1 MGKKKPTLKSNVS
14 RGFATTSVPKRE
26 LEEEAPVLTP
36 LDEKATRP
44 SSPSSP
50 GKDSNANAETEES
63 GALQSLVD
71 TIYPRVEKESLR
83 KLKTIEFNQRLAKS
97 LPNCYLSAKIFDQVL
112 ALARGEYKQPDSEQV
127 GIVGVQNKNSSDES
141 SSVVASEKVADA
153 GQEQLAAK
161 DSNTSTGLT
170 AKNSFELSSMANDML
185 GSSAKSDD
193 ETKYV
198 EQLMSTWTML
208 KALGFTSEQAD
219 LAIENAPNLNVEESI
234 AFLLFYLSEEDVNKL
249 SLATL
254 EPKDEQQKEELQST
268 CASAIDGTH
277 PPRHDAYSFKRQ
289 KRNWADTKEAQ
300 SEPVKAKVTTL
311 NDLSPS
317 MVEKVSQE
325 TQKVVADLEQVLK
338 PDSPWT
344 DVIEHA
350 VDAHCTARI
359 ALLRIDQEKKRRR
372 KALGAHLDHALA
384 DAANESKSQRQFS
397 QLISRANDLM
407 QQAEIQPSFHKKL
420 ASQRFKER
428 MKKDQDL
435 FAGSSAREDTSVAD
449 ESSSD
454 PPEAAHTDP
463 NLQDDRARR
472 RAEIERIMG
481 GEQEPDCSKMTETEA
496 SGQNSK
502 LDSQSP
508 PPSEECI
515 NGEGAGQSPNDS
527 PQVESNDIKRTMD
540 FGKDSKEQHHS
551 AQLEK
556 DDGSADI
563 PEDSLGALFEES
575 GSSQSDHHVK
585 IRALPASQGGRTP
598 RSLLADLLKRI
609 DTHSTYRFSPLSS
622 GGNTRRSQLDI
633 RWSPFEKRSA
643 QATLWDTFSLT
654 NEGCETQQLADD
666 LIATVALNCLGR
678 EQNVHRTLPSAFR
691 AFWDELE
698 SARTREKQDLLRGE
712 LEHIQALLKR
722 REARSL
728 GTHSS
733 KRKIKLEFQSDPQI
747 SRPTRVA
754 KEEITTQYAARR
766 SSSSYQAMLP
776 GREQLPI
783 AASRK
788 QILESVASSQVV
800 VLSGET
806 GCGKS
811 TQLPAYLL
819 EDSLSRGQP
828 CNIYVTE
835 PRRIS
840 AITLAE
846 RVSRELGEPKG
857 AIGGPDSYIG
867 YAIRLDSQIGRNAR
881 LVYATTGIALR
892 MLESNAFEEI
902 THIIIDEVHERSIES
917 DFLLMVLKVLMRQR
931 PDLKV
936 VLMSAT
942 LDAERISEYF
952 GGCPTLHVP
961 GRTFPVDQYYL
972 EDVIEMCD
980 YTLAPKSA
988 FALKSDGKG
997 ARAKQN
1003 REDGMEENDDDEHR
1017 FSGIIHG
1024 AESYRP
1030 STLETL
1036 SKYNEYMI
1044 NYELIAQLLRKFFND
1059 DQFQGMNQAVLIF
1072 LPGIAEIRQC
1082 GNTLSGYKE
1091 FAPQQCRIHILHSTI
1106 APEEQSEAFD
1116 PPPAGMRKIVLA
1128 TNIAETGITIPDIT
1142 CVIDTGRHREMRY
1155 DEKRKISRLVECFI
1169 ARSNAKQ
1176 RRGRAGRVQNGI
1188 CFHLFTKMRHD
1199 EIMDPHPLPEM
1210 LRLSLQE
1217 LALTLKVMRIKVGDS
1232 IENALS
1238 QALDP
1243 PQAINIQRAVASLV
1257 EVQALTTNEE
1267 ITPLGRHLC
1276 HMPLDIYLAKFLLIA
1291 SNFRCLDPALTIA
1304 AMLNTKSPFLSNSAS
1319 NVKDTSRSRFNAHQS
1334 DFCCFA
1340 NMYRSWRQAIGRQY
1354 GSEFCA
1360 QNSLSQDLLYQVE
1373 ELRQQYLSY
1382 LADTGFV
1389 SISKEL
1395 RRDLTRN
1402 RSKHGRPRLLQ
1413 VPQEINTYGD
1423 CVQALT
1429 LALVAAFYPKLLS
1442 MDPRSGMM
1450 RTLTNNQPAAIHP
1463 SSVNYKSPAK
1473 SQRSHFVLYYS
1484 IMMSKRLYASET
1496 AYVDDLY
1503 VLLVGGEPEFKHS
1516 SRSIFLDHNRVRMTL
1531 TDAKALVALRLL
1543 RSRLLSHLQAS
1554 FDHPGAA
1561 WGKEDQIVFALIL
1574 EALGASQKMAWTGS
1588 NEL

>member
-26 LEEEAPVLTP
+26 SEQEASVPTP

-44 SSPSSP
+44 SSPSP
-50 GKDSNANAETEES
+50 LKEDSTANAETEEIS
-63 GALQSLVD
+63 ALQSLVD
-71 TIYPRVEKESLR
+71 MIYPKVEKESLR
-83 KLKTIEFNQRLAKS
+83 KLKVL
-97 LPNCYLSAKIFDQVL
+97 L
-112 ALARGEYKQPDSEQV
+112 ALARGEYKEPDSEQV
-127 GIVGVQNKNSSDES
+127 GVVGVHSRNSSDES
-141 SSVVASEKVADA
+141 SSLIASEKVIDTRQA
-153 GQEQLAAK
+153 QSAAK
-161 DSNTSTGLT
+161 DSKTSKESP
-170 AKNSFELSSMANDML
+170 AKSWFELSSMAVDML
-185 GSSAKSDD
+185 GSSAKPEDD
-193 ETKYV
+193 TKHI
-198 EQLMSTWTML
+198 EQILSTWTML

-219 LAIENAPNLNVEESI
+219 FAIENAPNLDVEESI
-234 AFLLFYLSEEDVNKL
+234 AFLLIYLSEDDVNKL

-254 EPKDEQQKEELQST
+254 EPKDEQQREDLQSSR
-268 CASAIDGTH
+268 ASAIDETH
-277 PPRHDAYSFKRQ
+277 PPQHSAYSFKRQ
-289 KRNWADTKEAQ
+289 KKNRTETSGPQ
-300 SEPVKAKVTTL
+300 SEPVKPKVTKL

-317 MVEKVSQE
+317 IIEKVSQG
-325 TQKVVADLEQVLK
+325 TQRAVADLEQLLK

-359 ALLRIDQEKKRRR
+359 AFLRIDQEKKRRR
-372 KALGAHLDHALA
+372 KALGAHLDDALA
-384 DAANESKSQRQFS
+384 NAANESQTQRHFS
-397 QLISRANDLM
+397 QLTTRANDLM

-420 ASQRFKER
+420 AAQRFKER
-428 MKKDQDL
+428 MKKDQDIY
-435 FAGSSAREDTSVAD
+435 AGSSAREDKPVA
-449 ESSSD
+449 EEISSD
-454 PPEAAHTDP
+454 SPEGVNTDP
-463 NLQDDRARR
+463 DLLDDRAKR

-481 GEQEPDCSKMTETEA
+481 GEQEPGCSKPTEPDA
-496 SGQNSK
+496 FDQDGK
-502 LDSQSP
+502 LDSEITPSP
-508 PPSEECI
+508 EECVK
-515 NGEGAGQSPNDS
+515 GEGNALEFKDCL
-527 PQVESNDIKRTMD
+527 QVESSDFERTLNLD
-540 FGKDSKEQHHS
+540 ENSKDQPQSAKNEKE
-551 AQLEK
+551 
-556 DDGSADI
+556 DGLADI
-563 PEDSLGALFEES
+563 PEDSLGTLFEES
-575 GSSQSDHHVK
+575 ESSHSDRQVK
-585 IRALPASQGGRTP
+585 VRALPASQGGRTP

-609 DTHSTYRFSPLSS
+609 DAHSTHRFSPILS
-622 GGNTRRSQLDI
+622 GGTTRRSQLDI
-633 RWSPFEKRSA
+633 RWSPSEKRSA
-643 QATLWDTFSLT
+643 QAALWDTFSLT

-712 LEHIQALLKR
+712 LEHIQTLMKR
-722 REARSL
+722 REAHSL
-728 GTHSS
+728 ATHSR
-733 KRKIKLEFQSDPQI
+733 KRKVKQEIQSDPQV
-747 SRPTRVA
+747 SRSTQEA
-754 KEEITTQYAARR
+754 KEEIATQYAARR
-766 SSSSYQAMLP
+766 YSSSYQAMLA

-783 AASRK
+783 AASRE

-828 CNIYVTE
+828 CKIYVTE

-881 LVYATTGIALR
+881 LIYATTGIALR

-931 PDLKV
+931 RDLKV

-961 GRTFPVDQYYL
+961 GRTFPVEQYYL

-988 FALKSDGKG
+988 FALKSDNKG
-997 ARAKQN
+997 TRAKQN
-1003 REDGMEENDDDEHR
+1003 GEDGVEDDDDDEHR
-1017 FSGIIHG
+1017 FSGIIRG
-1024 AESYRP
+1024 ANSYRP

-1036 SKYNEYMI
+1036 TRLNEYMI
-1044 NYELIAQLLRKFFND
+1044 NYELIAQLLRKFYHD

-1082 GNTLSGYKE
+1082 ENALSGYKE
-1091 FAPQQCRIHILHSTI
+1091 FAPQHCRIHILHSTI

-1232 IENALS
+1232 IEDALS

-1257 EVQALTTNEE
+1257 EVKALTTNEE

-1291 SNFRCLDPALTIA
+1291 SSFRCLDPALTIA

-1319 NVKDTSRSRFNAHQS
+1319 NVRDTSRSRFNAHQS

-1354 GSEFCA
+1354 GSEFCS

-1413 VPQEINTYGD
+1413 VPQEINIYGD

-1429 LALVAAFYPKLLS
+1429 LALVAAFYPQLLS
-1442 MDPRSGMM
+1442 MDPRSGIL

-1516 SRSIFLDHNRVRMTL
+1516 SRSMFLDHNRVRMTL

-1543 RSRLLSHLQAS
+1543 RFRLLNHLQAS
-1554 FDHPGAA
+1554 FDNPGVA
-1561 WGKEDQIVFALIL
+1561 WGKEDQIIFALTL
-1574 EALGASQKMAWTGS
+1574 EALGASQKMARTGS
-1588 NEL
+1588 NEI